1 MERERWL
8 QMYRAACELDK
19 GSCRGMFR
27 AAVIVGV
34 FLWAVLHDR
43 PVSWACLRKNW
54 PPDLVRYRL
63 PSQSTMSRRL
73 RDRRV
78 QSLLR
83 AIEHSLPDDATASV
97 KTIDAKP
104 LPIGGYSHDRDAA
117 KGRGVRAIAWGYKL
131 YAVWAGGV
139 RPIAWRIAAMPVSEQ
154 AMALEMLPELVGTG
168 YLVGD
173 CLYDINKIYEAAAAV
188 GHQLLAPR
196 KRPEAGVSKKKLS
209 PHRVRGI
216 QLMATAVGRALYER
230 RTHIERQFSGLTC
243 SSGGLGPLPA
253 WVRRRRRVELWVQ
266 AKLII
271 NAYRL
276 QKLRNKPT
284 PAIA

>member
-8 QMYRAACELDK
+8 QMYRAACKLDK
-19 GSCRGMFR
+19 GPCRSMFS
-27 AAVIVGV
+27 AAVIAGV
-34 FLWAVLHDR
+34 FFWAVVHDR
-43 PVSWACLRKNW
+43 PVSWACSRKNW
-54 PPDLVRYRL
+54 PPELVRYRL

-78 QSLLR
+78 QSLLT
-83 AIEHSLPDDATASV
+83 AIEHSLPDDAAASV
-97 KTIDAKP
+97 KMIDAKP
-104 LPIGGYSHDRDAA
+104 LPIGGYSRDGDAA
-117 KGRGVRAIAWGYKL
+117 KGRGVRAMAWGYKF

-139 RPIAWRIAAMPVSEQ
+139 RPITWRVAAMPVSEQ
-154 AMALEMLPELVGTG
+154 AMALDMLPELVGDG
-168 YLVGD
+168 YLLGD

-196 KRPEAGVSKKKLS
+196 KKPEAGIRKRGLS
-209 PHRVRGI
+209 PHRLRGI
-216 QLMATAVGRALYER
+216 QLLTGVVGRTLYER
-230 RTHIERQFSGLTC
+230 RTQIERQFSGLTC

-253 WVRRRRRVELWVQ
+253 WVRRRHRVELWVQ
-266 AKLII
+266 AKLIS

-276 QKLRNKPT
+276 QNLRLQLM